1 MVIGD
6 KSAVSCDCVKLC
18 NLYFIGQF
26 FKIILDFF
34 IVRKYKKYNKIQLTK
49 MMIKPWNHNETT
61 RRTTKIIVKLQKEYN
76 HRNYNGKLIII
87 EPKNNHENY
96 NNGITKKW

>member
-26 FKIILDFF
+26 FKIILDFLLF
-34 IVRKYKKYNKIQLTK
+34 ENTKNVTNKTYKNDDKTMKS
-49 MMIKPWNHNETT
+49 
-61 RRTTKIIVKLQKEYN
+61 
-76 HRNYNGKLIII
+76 
-87 EPKNNHENY
+87 
-96 NNGITKKW
+96 